1 MRRGGAIAH
10 RRGRSWQAQT
20 VHSGPRVLLVEDS
33 PTSARAT
40 ASLLRDGAIKA
51 KVEIVGDAPSARSRL
66 ETTPVDLVI
75 VDLSLPGDQGL
86 DLLAN
91 VRASP
96 GLQALPVLVLSGT
109 ADASTV
115 QRSYDLGANCFVRK
129 PRRVIELVP
138 AVRAI
143 EQFWIRHSEQPPIL
157 APGAG
162 TKVTMPLAASG
173 DAVREARGTVR
184 RLLEGWGLAG
194 LGETAELC
202 ASELATNA
210 VLHARSPVLMAVA
223 LLPDAVRV
231 EVQDATPGAIEA
243 GALVDDGA
251 ESGRGL
257 AIVDALTESWGVEQ
271 HLAGKTVWFELR
283 RPSGSG

>member
-1 MRRGGAIAH
+1 M
-10 RRGRSWQAQT
+10 
-20 VHSGPRVLLVEDS
+20 EDS

-40 ASLLRDGAIKA
+40 ASLLAEGVLGAA
-51 KVEIVGDAPSARSRL
+51 VDIVADAASALDRL
-66 ETTPVDLVI
+66 RGTTVDLVI
-75 VDLSLPGDQGL
+75 LDLSLGGDQGL
-86 DLLAN
+86 GLLAA

-96 GLQALPVLVLSGT
+96 DLRALPVVVLSGT
-109 ADASTV
+109 TDTSMV

-129 PRRVIELVP
+129 PVRVVELVP

-143 EQFWIRHSEQPPIL
+143 EQFWIRHTAVSTIVD
-157 APGAG
+157 PGSS
-162 TKVTMPLAASG
+162 TKITMPLAATG
-173 DAVREARGTVR
+173 EAVREARGTVR

-210 VLHARSPVLMAVA
+210 VLHARSPVLLAVA

-231 EVQDATPGAIEA
+231 EVEDESPGVIEA
-243 GALVDDGA
+243 GPLVDDGA

-271 HLAGKTVWFELR
+271 HRAGKTVWFELR
-283 RPSGSG
+283 RPDPV